1 VTGTAGSERFFGGS
15 GVTQPI
21 NLRGSWCSYHR
32 GPLYLFASR
41 SLEAAVQLRPV
52 GPRAAL
58 VEVGDTAAALA
69 LAHWAREQELA
80 QDVVPGASTVLFDGL
95 VGSPD
100 ALAERLAAGF
110 PRQAAAATRRVEI
123 EVTWDGA
130 DLDVVA
136 EVWGCPTD
144 EVGERLSGLEL
155 VSAFCGFAPG
165 FAYLA
170 GLPPALAVRRRE
182 TPRTRVPAGSVALAG
197 EWCGIYPD
205 ASPGGWQLVGHTDAV
220 LWDATRDDP
229 ALLAPGTR
237 VAFVTRR

>member
-1 VTGTAGSERFFGGS
+1 MK
-15 GVTQPI
+15 
-21 NLRGSWCSYHR
+21 
-32 GPLYLFASR
+32 
-41 SLEAAVQLRPV
+41 LRPV
-52 GPRAAL
+52 GPHAVL
-58 VEVGDTAAALA
+58 VEVADTAAALA
-69 LAHWAREQELA
+69 LAQWARDQDLA
-80 QDVVPGASTVLFDGL
+80 LDVVPGAAAVLLDGVVEL
-95 VGSPD
+95 DFISD
-100 ALAERLAAGF
+100 ALADWRPG
-110 PRQAAAATRRVEI
+110 RVQSAATRRVEI

-130 DLDVVA
+130 DLDAVA
-136 EVWGCPTD
+136 EAWGCPSD

-220 LWDATRDDP
+220 LWDATRDEP

-237 VAFVTRR
+237 VGFVTRR